1 MLITGEMTQNSF
13 DVYSLDVYSFA
24 QFLFKKEKKSP
35 KKKIFNSGLIG
46 VNHNVYII
54 SAILQQKLRS

>member
-1 MLITGEMTQNSF
+1 MTQNSF

-24 QFLFKKEKKSP
+24 QFLFKKEKKSQ
-35 KKKIFNSGLIG
+35 KKIFNSGLIG

>member
-1 MLITGEMTQNSF
+1 MTQNSF